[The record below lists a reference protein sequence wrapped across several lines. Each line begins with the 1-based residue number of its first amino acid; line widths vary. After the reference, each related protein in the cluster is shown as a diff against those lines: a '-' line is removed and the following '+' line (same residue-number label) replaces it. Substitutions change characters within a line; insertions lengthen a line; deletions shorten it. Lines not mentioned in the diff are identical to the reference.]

1 MFYPIRFAFFK
12 RKKPRNKKLYKIQN
26 VGELKLSDKVV
37 NNFERYLRYRKPV
50 VFLVTIDG
58 QNSVAWKCPHAQCVN
73 IGAMNEKQRC
83 ERQYGQ
89 KCEIFAQRRSIR
101 WKNEQTLNLKGK
113 DRKDFEVSKIK
124 IDVLKSD
131 LVSKLN

>member
-1 MFYPIRFAFFK
+1 MKKILAIIILNLLFSENSFASG
-12 RKKPRNKKLYKIQN
+12 

-73 IGAMNEKQRC
+73 TGAMNEKQRC
-83 ERQYGQ
+83 ERQYGK

-113 DRKDFEVSKIK
+113 DRGFSSKDTSHEIK
-124 IDVLKSD
+124 AKL
-131 LVSKLN
+131 SKLGFYN